1 MLKYKLYVFFSF
13 LTLLCLISFG
23 QAKTVKEPLY
33 QKTIFLDAGHGGPDS
48 GALYRNIY
56 EKDINLS
63 IVKKLEQALKKK
75 GAQVFL
81 TRDGDYDLSVPYT
94 VNRKR
99 SDLSRRSNMINRS
112 QCDLYISIH
121 LNADTSTTYH
131 GAQVFY
137 DSKVKQNKKIAE
149 IIQSDLKQYLYT
161 TRDAKQ
167 KNDMYLF
174 HRLEKPGVLVE
185 IGYISNPND
194 RYLLLQ
200 NEYQEKVANILTN
213 SIIRYFYKK

>member
-1 MLKYKLYVFFSF
+1 MIKYKLYVFFSF
-13 LTLLCLISFG
+13 LVLICLVSYG
-23 QAKTVKEPLY
+23 QAKTVKDPLY

-63 IVKKLEQALKKK
+63 IVKKLEKKLKEK

-112 QCDLYISIH
+112 NCDLYISIH

-137 DSKVKQNKKIAE
+137 DNKIKQNKKIAE
-149 IIQSDLKQYLYT
+149 TIQADLKQYLYT

-174 HRLEKPGVLVE
+174 HRLDKPGVLVE
-185 IGYISNPND
+185 IGYITNPND
-194 RYLLLQ
+194 RYLLMQ
-200 NEYQEKVANILTN
+200 KEYQEKVANILTN
-213 SIIRYFYKK
+213 SMIRYFYKK

>member
-1 MLKYKLYVFFSF
+1 MIKYKLYVFFSF
-13 LTLLCLISFG
+13 LVLICLVSYG
-23 QAKTVKEPLY
+23 QAKTVKDPLY
-33 QKTIFLDAGHGGPDS
+33 QKTILLDAGHGGPDS

-63 IVKKLEQALKKK
+63 IVKKLEKKLKEK

-112 QCDLYISIH
+112 NCDLYISIH

-137 DSKVKQNKKIAE
+137 DSKIKQNKKIAE
-149 IIQSDLKQYLYT
+149 TIQADLKQYLYT

-174 HRLEKPGVLVE
+174 HRLDKPGVLVE
-185 IGYISNPND
+185 IGYITNPND
-194 RYLLLQ
+194 RYLLMQ
-200 NEYQEKVANILTN
+200 KEYQEKVANILTN

>member
-1 MLKYKLYVFFSF
+1 MIKYKLYVFFSF
-13 LTLLCLISFG
+13 LVLICLVSYG
-23 QAKTVKEPLY
+23 RAKTVKDPLY

-63 IVKKLEQALKKK
+63 IVKKLEKKLKEK

-112 QCDLYISIH
+112 NCDLYISIH

-137 DSKVKQNKKIAE
+137 DSKIKQNKKIAE
-149 IIQSDLKQYLYT
+149 TIQADLKQYLYT

-174 HRLEKPGVLVE
+174 HRLDKPGVLVE
-185 IGYISNPND
+185 IGYITNPND
-194 RYLLLQ
+194 RYLLMQ
-200 NEYQEKVANILTN
+200 KEYQEKVANILTN

>member
-1 MLKYKLYVFFSF
+1 M
-13 LTLLCLISFG
+13 
-23 QAKTVKEPLY
+23 
-33 QKTIFLDAGHGGPDS
+33 
-48 GALYRNIY
+48 
-56 EKDINLS
+56 S

-185 IGYISNPND
+185 IGYITNPND

>member
-1 MLKYKLYVFFSF
+1 MIKYKLYVFFSF
-13 LTLLCLISFG
+13 LVLICLVSYG
-23 QAKTVKEPLY
+23 QAKTVKDPLY

-63 IVKKLEQALKKK
+63 IVKKLEKKLKEK

-99 SDLSRRSNMINRS
+99 SDLSRRSNMINRLN
-112 QCDLYISIH
+112 CDLYISIH

-137 DSKVKQNKKIAE
+137 DSKIKQNKKIAE
-149 IIQSDLKQYLYT
+149 TIQADLKQYLYT

-174 HRLEKPGVLVE
+174 HRLDKPGVLVE
-185 IGYISNPND
+185 IGYITNPND
-194 RYLLLQ
+194 RYLLMQ
-200 NEYQEKVANILTN
+200 KEYQEKVANILTN

>member
-1 MLKYKLYVFFSF
+1 MIKYKLYVFFSF
-13 LTLLCLISFG
+13 LVLVCLVSFG

-63 IVKKLEQALKKK
+63 IVKKLEKKLKEK
-75 GAQVFL
+75 GATVFL

-94 VNRKR
+94 INRKR

-112 QCDLYISIH
+112 LCDLYISIH

-137 DSKVKQNKKIAE
+137 DSKVKENKKIAE
-149 IIQSDLKQYLYT
+149 LIQEDLKQYLYT
-161 TRDAKQ
+161 TREAKE

-174 HRLEKPGVLVE
+174 HRLEKPGVLIE
-185 IGYISNPND
+185 IGYITNPND
-194 RYLLLQ
+194 RYLLTQ
-200 NEYQEKVANILTN
+200 DNYQDKVANVLTN
-213 SIIRYFYKK
+213 SVIRYFYRK

>member
-1 MLKYKLYVFFSF
+1 MIKYKLYVFFSF
-13 LTLLCLISFG
+13 LILLCLVSYG
-23 QAKTVKEPLY
+23 QAKTVKDPLY

-63 IVKKLEQALKKK
+63 IVKKLERKLKEK

-112 QCDLYISIH
+112 NCDLYISIH

-149 IIQSDLKQYLYT
+149 VIQADLKQYLYT
-161 TRDAKQ
+161 TREVKQ

-185 IGYISNPND
+185 IGYITNPND
-194 RYLLLQ
+194 RYLLMQ
-200 NEYQEKVANILTN
+200 KEYQEKVANVVTN

>member
-1 MLKYKLYVFFSF
+1 MIKYKLYVFFSF
-13 LTLLCLISFG
+13 LVLICLVSYG
-23 QAKTVKEPLY
+23 QAKTVKDPLY

-63 IVKKLEQALKKK
+63 IVKKLEKKLKEK

-94 VNRKR
+94 VNRQR

-112 QCDLYISIH
+112 NCDLYISIH

-137 DSKVKQNKKIAE
+137 DSKIKQNKKIAE
-149 IIQSDLKQYLYT
+149 TIQADLKQYLYT

-174 HRLEKPGVLVE
+174 HRLDKPGVLVE
-185 IGYISNPND
+185 IGYITNPND
-194 RYLLLQ
+194 RYLLMQ
-200 NEYQEKVANILTN
+200 KEYQEKVANILTN

>member
-1 MLKYKLYVFFSF
+1 MIKSKLYVFLSF
-13 LTLLCLISFG
+13 LVLICLVSYG
-23 QAKTVKEPLY
+23 QAKTVKDPLY

-63 IVKKLEQALKKK
+63 IVKKLEKKLKEK

-112 QCDLYISIH
+112 NCDLYISIH

-137 DSKVKQNKKIAE
+137 DSKIKQNKKIAE
-149 IIQSDLKQYLYT
+149 TIQADLKQYLYT

-174 HRLEKPGVLVE
+174 HRLDKPGVLVE
-185 IGYISNPND
+185 IGYITNPND

-200 NEYQEKVANILTN
+200 KEYQEKVANILTN

>member
-1 MLKYKLYVFFSF
+1 MIKYKLYVFFSF
-13 LTLLCLISFG
+13 LVLICLVSYG
-23 QAKTVKEPLY
+23 QAKTVKDPLY

-63 IVKKLEQALKKK
+63 IVKKLEKKLKEK

-112 QCDLYISIH
+112 NCDLYISIH

-137 DSKVKQNKKIAE
+137 DSKIKQNKKIAE
-149 IIQSDLKQYLYT
+149 TIQADLKQYLYT

-174 HRLEKPGVLVE
+174 HRLDKPGVLVE
-185 IGYISNPND
+185 IGYITNPND
-194 RYLLLQ
+194 RYLLMQ
-200 NEYQEKVANILTN
+200 KKNQEKVANILTN

>member
-1 MLKYKLYVFFSF
+1 MIKYKLYVFFSF
-13 LTLLCLISFG
+13 LVLICLVSYG
-23 QAKTVKEPLY
+23 QAKTVKDPLY

-63 IVKKLEQALKKK
+63 IVKKLEKKLKEK

-112 QCDLYISIH
+112 NCDLYISIH

-137 DSKVKQNKKIAE
+137 DNKIKQNKKIAE
-149 IIQSDLKQYLYT
+149 TIQADLKQYLYT

-174 HRLEKPGVLVE
+174 HRLDKPGVLVE
-185 IGYISNPND
+185 IGYITNPND
-194 RYLLLQ
+194 RYLLMQ
-200 NEYQEKVANILTN
+200 KEYQEKVANILTN

>member
-1 MLKYKLYVFFSF
+1 MIKYKLYVFFSF
-13 LTLLCLISFG
+13 LVLICLVSYG
-23 QAKTVKEPLY
+23 QAKTVKDPLY

-63 IVKKLEQALKKK
+63 IVKKLEKKLKEK

-112 QCDLYISIH
+112 NCDLYISIH

-137 DSKVKQNKKIAE
+137 DSKIKQNKKISE
-149 IIQSDLKQYLYT
+149 TIQADLKQYLYT

-174 HRLEKPGVLVE
+174 HRLDKPGVLVE
-185 IGYISNPND
+185 IGYITNPND
-194 RYLLLQ
+194 RYLLMQ
-200 NEYQEKVANILTN
+200 KEYQEKVANILTN

>member
-1 MLKYKLYVFFSF
+1 MLVMVD
-13 LTLLCLISFG
+13 LI
-23 QAKTVKEPLY
+23 V
-33 QKTIFLDAGHGGPDS
+33 
-48 GALYRNIY
+48 YRNIY

-63 IVKKLEQALKKK
+63 IVKKLEKKLKEK

-112 QCDLYISIH
+112 NCDLYISIH

-137 DSKVKQNKKIAE
+137 DSKIKQNKKIAE
-149 IIQSDLKQYLYT
+149 TIQADLYT

-174 HRLEKPGVLVE
+174 HRLDKPGVLVE
-185 IGYISNPND
+185 IGYITNPND
-194 RYLLLQ
+194 RYLLMQ
-200 NEYQEKVANILTN
+200 KEYQEKVANILTN

>member
-1 MLKYKLYVFFSF
+1 MIKYKLYVFFSF
-13 LTLLCLISFG
+13 LVLICLVSYG
-23 QAKTVKEPLY
+23 QAKTVKDPLY

-63 IVKKLEQALKKK
+63 IVKKLEKKLKEK

-112 QCDLYISIH
+112 NCDLYISIH

-137 DSKVKQNKKIAE
+137 DSKIKQNKKIAE
-149 IIQSDLKQYLYT
+149 TIQADLKQYLYT

-174 HRLEKPGVLVE
+174 HRLDKPGVLVE
-185 IGYISNPND
+185 IGYITNPND
-194 RYLLLQ
+194 RYLLMQ
-200 NEYQEKVANILTN
+200 KEYQEKVANILTD

>member
-1 MLKYKLYVFFSF
+1 MIKYKLYVFFSF
-13 LTLLCLISFG
+13 LVLVCLASFG

-63 IVKKLEQALKKK
+63 IVKKLEKKLKEK
-75 GAQVFL
+75 GATVFL

-94 VNRKR
+94 INRKR

-112 QCDLYISIH
+112 LCDLYISIH

-137 DSKVKQNKKIAE
+137 DSKVKENKKIAE
-149 IIQSDLKQYLYT
+149 LIQEDLKHYLYT
-161 TRDAKQ
+161 TREAKE

-185 IGYISNPND
+185 IGYITNPND
-194 RYLLLQ
+194 RYLLTQ
-200 NEYQEKVANILTN
+200 DNYQDKVANVLTN
-213 SIIRYFYKK
+213 SVIRYFYRK

>member
-1 MLKYKLYVFFSF
+1 MIKYKLYVFFSF
-13 LTLLCLISFG
+13 LVLICLVSYG
-23 QAKTVKEPLY
+23 QAKTVKDPLY

-63 IVKKLEQALKKK
+63 IVKKLEKKLKEK

-112 QCDLYISIH
+112 NCDLYISIH

-137 DSKVKQNKKIAE
+137 DSKIKQNKKIAE
-149 IIQSDLKQYLYT
+149 TIQADLKQYLYT

-174 HRLEKPGVLVE
+174 HRLDKPGVLVE
-185 IGYISNPND
+185 IGYITNPND

-200 NEYQEKVANILTN
+200 KEYQEKVANILTN

>member
-185 IGYISNPND
+185 IGYITNPND

>member
-1 MLKYKLYVFFSF
+1 MIKYKLYVFFSF
-13 LTLLCLISFG
+13 LVLICLVSYG
-23 QAKTVKEPLY
+23 QAKTVKDPLY

-63 IVKKLEQALKKK
+63 IVKKLEKKLKEK

-112 QCDLYISIH
+112 NCDLYISIH

-137 DSKVKQNKKIAE
+137 DSKIKQNKKIAE
-149 IIQSDLKQYLYT
+149 TIQADLKQYLYT

-174 HRLEKPGVLVE
+174 HRLDKPGVLVE
-185 IGYISNPND
+185 IGYITNPND
-194 RYLLLQ
+194 RYLLMQ
-200 NEYQEKVANILTN
+200 KEYQEKVANILTN

>member
-1 MLKYKLYVFFSF
+1 MIKYKLYVFFSF
-13 LTLLCLISFG
+13 LVLICLVSYG
-23 QAKTVKEPLY
+23 QAKTVKDPLY

-63 IVKKLEQALKKK
+63 TVKKLEKKLKEK

-112 QCDLYISIH
+112 NCDLYISIH

-137 DSKVKQNKKIAE
+137 DNKIKQNKKIAE
-149 IIQSDLKQYLYT
+149 TIQADLKQYLYT

-174 HRLEKPGVLVE
+174 HRLDKPGVLVE
-185 IGYISNPND
+185 IGYITNPND
-194 RYLLLQ
+194 RYLLMQ
-200 NEYQEKVANILTN
+200 KEYQEKVANILTN

>member
-1 MLKYKLYVFFSF
+1 MIKYKLYVFFSF
-13 LTLLCLISFG
+13 LVLVFLVSFG

-33 QKTIFLDAGHGGPDS
+33 LKTIFLDAGHGGPDS

-63 IVKKLEQALKKK
+63 IVKKLEKKLKEK
-75 GAQVFL
+75 GATVFL

-94 VNRKR
+94 INRKR

-112 QCDLYISIH
+112 LCDLYISIH

-137 DSKVKQNKKIAE
+137 DSKVKENKKIAE
-149 IIQSDLKQYLYT
+149 LIQEDLKQYLYT
-161 TRDAKQ
+161 TREAKE

-185 IGYISNPND
+185 IGYITNPND
-194 RYLLLQ
+194 RYLLTQ
-200 NEYQEKVANILTN
+200 DNYQDKVANVLTN
-213 SIIRYFYKK
+213 SVIRYFYRK

>member
-1 MLKYKLYVFFSF
+1 MIKYKLYVFFSF
-13 LTLLCLISFG
+13 LVLICLVSYG
-23 QAKTVKEPLY
+23 QAKTVKDPLY

-63 IVKKLEQALKKK
+63 IVKKLEKKLKEK

-112 QCDLYISIH
+112 NCDLYISIH

-137 DSKVKQNKKIAE
+137 DSKIKQNKKIAE
-149 IIQSDLKQYLYT
+149 TIQADLKQYLYT

-174 HRLEKPGVLVE
+174 HRLDKPGVLVE
-185 IGYISNPND
+185 IGYITNPND
-194 RYLLLQ
+194 RYLLMQ
-200 NEYQEKVANILTN
+200 KEYQEKVANILRN

>member
-13 LTLLCLISFG
+13 LTLLCLIFFG

-185 IGYISNPND
+185 IGYITNPND

>member
-13 LTLLCLISFG
+13 LTLLCLISFS

-185 IGYISNPND
+185 IGYITNPND

>member
-1 MLKYKLYVFFSF
+1 MIKYKLYVFFSF
-13 LTLLCLISFG
+13 LVLVCLVSFG

-63 IVKKLEQALKKK
+63 IVKKLEKKLKEK
-75 GAQVFL
+75 GATVFL

-94 VNRKR
+94 INRKR

-112 QCDLYISIH
+112 LCDLYISIH

-137 DSKVKQNKKIAE
+137 DSKVKENKKIAE
-149 IIQSDLKQYLYT
+149 LIQEDLKQYLYT
-161 TRDAKQ
+161 TREAKE

-174 HRLEKPGVLVE
+174 HRLDKPGVLVE
-185 IGYISNPND
+185 IGYITNPND
-194 RYLLLQ
+194 RYLLMQ
-200 NEYQEKVANILTN
+200 KEYQEKVSNILTN